1 MTIKVKMACLGLTCL
16 LFLASGCVELAMLYH
31 GKTVSNAPVVALQE
45 GAPITGQWKTFDLVI
60 DYKYIKK
67 GDSLDISGKA
77 ALSQHYQM
85 TYDRLQ
91 RMRTY
96 IFFLDKDS
104 RVLETANFVTA
115 WSGSTQNVQI
125 FSESYKIPQG
135 TAGISFGYSGQVR
148 DGRSIDNFYE
158 LPLD

>member
-16 LFLASGCVELAMLYH
+16 LFLASGCVEFAMLYH
-31 GKTVSNAPVVALQE
+31 GKTVSNVPVVALQE
-45 GAPITGQWKTFDLVI
+45 GGPVTGQWKTFDLVI
-60 DYKYIKK
+60 DYEYIKK
-67 GDSLDISGKA
+67 GDNLDISGKA

-85 TYDRLQ
+85 TYEWLVS
-91 RMRTY
+91 MRTY

-104 RVLETANFVTA
+104 RVLETANFAAA
-115 WSGSTQNVQI
+115 WSGSTQDPQN

-148 DGRSIDNFYE
+148 DERSGYNFYE